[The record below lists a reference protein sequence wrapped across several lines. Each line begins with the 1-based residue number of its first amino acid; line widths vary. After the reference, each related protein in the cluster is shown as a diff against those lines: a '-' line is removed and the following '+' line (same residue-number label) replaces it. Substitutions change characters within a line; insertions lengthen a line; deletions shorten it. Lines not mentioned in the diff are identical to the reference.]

1 MDQPSKFTILGRES
15 ILVDYGLWYN
25 YVAKDLLTSCA
36 STTYVVVTDTN
47 IGSIYIP
54 SFQQSFQEA
63 TRSLNSPPRLLVYQA
78 APGEG
83 SKSRQTKA
91 DIEDWMLGQ
100 SPPCGRDTVVL
111 ALGGGVIGDLTG
123 FIAATYMRG
132 VRFVQVPTTLLAMV
146 DSSIGGKTAIDTP
159 LGKNLIGAIWQP
171 VKIYIDLEFL
181 ETLPLREFKNG
192 MAEVIKMA
200 ATFSAEEFSALE
212 VHALEIM
219 EVACQAPQP
228 GHSRFKHIEEL
239 LKARIFTAARY
250 KAFVVS
256 EDEREGGLRNLLNW
270 GHSIGHVIEAI
281 LTPEILHGEC
291 VSVGSILEARLA
303 CHLGILDEAAIPQL
317 IGCFEAYGLP
327 TSLENPTLKE
337 LSGGRPCAVD
347 QIMFFMSLDKKND
360 GPKKKV
366 VLLSAVG
373 STHEPQ
379 ASVVANEDIVKVL
392 RHSNKL

>member
-1 MDQPSKFTILGRES
+1 MSEPSKISILGRES

-25 YVAKDLLTSCA
+25 YVAKDLITTCA

-54 SFQQSFQEA
+54 SFQKTFEDAASSMA
-63 TRSLNSPPRLLVYQA
+63 SPPRLLVYQA

-91 DIEDWMLGQ
+91 DIEDWMLSQ
-100 SPPCGRDTVVL
+100 NPPCGRDTVMI

-171 VKIYIDLEFL
+171 TKIYIDSEFL

-212 VHALEIM
+212 THAQEIM
-219 EVACQAPQP
+219 GVACQAPQP
-228 GHSRFKHIEEL
+228 GQYRFKSIEEI
-239 LKARIFTAARY
+239 LKPRIFTAARN
-250 KAFVVS
+250 KASVVS
-256 EDEREGGLRNLLNW
+256 ADEREGGLRNLLNW
-270 GHSIGHVIEAI
+270 GHSIGHAIEAI

-291 VSVGSILEARLA
+291 VAVGSVLEARLA
-303 CHLGILDEAAIPQL
+303 CHLGILDDAAIPR
-317 IGCFEAYGLP
+317 IIKCFEAYGLP
-327 TSLENPTLKE
+327 SSLENPTLKE
-337 LSGGRPCAVD
+337 LSGARQCPVD
-347 QIMFFMSLDKKND
+347 RIMFFMSLDKKND

-366 VLLSAVG
+366 VLLSAIG

-379 ASVVANEDIVKVL
+379 ASVVANEDIIKVL
-392 RHSNKL
+392 ERSNKL

>member
-1 MDQPSKFTILGRES
+1 MIEPSRITILGRES
-15 ILVDYGLWYN
+15 ILVDYGLWCN
-25 YVAKDLLTSCA
+25 YVAKDLLADCA

-54 SFQQSFQEA
+54 SFEQSFEDA
-63 TRSLNSPPRLLVYQA
+63 TRSMSTPPRLLVYQA

-91 DIEDWMLGQ
+91 DVEDWMLSQ
-100 SPPCGRDTVVL
+100 NPPCGRDTVML

-200 ATFSAEEFSALE
+200 ATFHAEEFSALE
-212 VHALEIM
+212 THAKEIM
-219 EVACQAPQP
+219 DVACQPPQP
-228 GHSRFKHIEEL
+228 GQFRFKSIEEV
-239 LKARIFTAARY
+239 LKARIFSAARY
-250 KAFVVS
+250 KASVVS
-256 EDEREGGLRNLLNW
+256 ADEREGGLRNLLNW
-270 GHSIGHVIEAI
+270 GHSIGHAIEAI

-291 VSVGSILEARLA
+291 VAVGSILEAELA
-303 CHLGILDEAAIPQL
+303 CHLGILDEAAIPRL
-317 IGCFEAYGLP
+317 IRCFEAYGLP
-327 TSLENPTLKE
+327 TSLENPTLRE
-337 LSGGRPCAVD
+337 LSGGRPCPVD
-347 QIMFFMSLDKKND
+347 RIMFFMSLDKKND
-360 GPKKKV
+360 GPRKKV
-366 VLLSAVG
+366 VLLSTVG